1 MPAGI
6 LIIEDEVTLAKNIAT
21 YLKRSGYDADV
32 ASAGEE
38 GLAQIETFRPEV
50 VLLDYALPGI
60 NGLDTLKRI
69 KALDERIA
77 VIMMTGHGSEQVAV
91 EAMKAG
97 AHDYLIKPVILSEL
111 KLRLEKLVGEVKRDE
126 ELTYHR
132 QKVAAEGGLDQL
144 VGRSAPMRA
153 LKTSIRQLLA
163 AEAELADADPPA
175 VLITGETGTGK
186 ELVARALHFEGAR
199 KDAPFVELNCSTI
212 PGDLLE
218 AELFGY
224 ERGAF
229 TDAKQRKLGLI
240 EAAGGGTLFLDEIG
254 DLDPRVQ
261 VKLLKLL
268 EDKTVRRLGSVREQ
282 RANVRIVTATN
293 RDLEQAVR
301 EGTFRADLL
310 FRLRIVH
317 FDLPPLRARGD
328 DVLALADHYL
338 DLQRHRYRKPRL
350 RFTAEAEQAMLRYSW
365 PGNVRE
371 LRNVIEQAV
380 IMASGETIE
389 PADLRLTSTLATY
402 GRGPPPAGD
411 DAPADVTAAEG
422 DAADDGLNLAEVER
436 DLLVRALTQTRG
448 NVTQAARLLGVTRDT
463 LRYRIEKHNLK
474 LPQ

>member
-1 MPAGI
+1 MPAAI
-6 LIIEDEVTLAKNIAT
+6 LIIEDELTLAKNIAT
-21 YLKRSGYDADV
+21 YLRRSGYDPCV
-32 ASAGEE
+32 ASTGED
-38 GLAQIETFRPEV
+38 GLAQLETLRPEA

-60 NGLDTLKRI
+60 NGIDVLRRI
-69 KALDERIA
+69 KEIDPRIP
-77 VIMMTGHGSEQVAV
+77 VILMTGHGSELVAV

-111 KLRLEKLVGEVKRDE
+111 KLRLEQLVGQEKREE

-132 QKVAAEGGLDQL
+132 KKIAAEGGLDHL
-144 VGRSAPMRA
+144 IGRSAPMVD
-153 LKTSIRQLLA
+153 LKAAIRQLLD
-163 AEAELADADPPA
+163 AESGLADTELPA

-186 ELVARALHFEGAR
+186 ELVARALHFDGVR
-199 KDAPFVELNCSTI
+199 KEEPFVDLNCSTI

-254 DLDPRVQ
+254 DIEPRVQ

-268 EDKTVRRLGSVREQ
+268 EDKIVRRLGSVREQ

-301 EGTFRADLL
+301 DGNFRADLL

-317 FDLPPLRARGD
+317 FDVPPLRARGN
-328 DVLALADHYL
+328 DVLLLAEHYL
-338 DLQRHRYRKPRL
+338 GLQRSRYRKLHL
-350 RFTAEAEQAMLRYSW
+350 RFTAEAERAMPRYGW

-380 IMASGETIE
+380 IMASGAEIGV
-389 PADLRLTSTLATY
+389 ADLRLTSTLALPSS
-402 GRGPPPAGD
+402 GP
-411 DAPADVTAAEG
+411 VTGG
-422 DAADDGLNLAEVER
+422 DAADTEHDGTDSALNLAEVER
-436 DLLVRALTQTRG
+436 DLLVRALAQTRG

-463 LRYRIEKHNLK
+463 LRYRIEKHNLA
-474 LPQ
+474 LSQ